1 MAKASMITVSS
12 VFSGVPPLFASLSRI
27 IAGDID
33 CSQACISA
41 HSVDGS
47 PYMVR
52 PQAVLYPKTTS
63 DLKHAISFAREYSIP
78 LIVSGGMSASSGGS
92 LGEGIV
98 IDMTRYFSAIRHVN
112 MLEHTITVDAGASI
126 HDIRAKLSSWN
137 LEIPVLE
144 DEHSRA
150 TIGGLVAT
158 KSATSRSF
166 YAGTIR
172 DWVEGITVIVDS
184 GEEHTLRD
192 GITPSGRLLGI
203 YQSVFPLLD
212 EHGPIL
218 RAGKRELSDDA
229 TGYSL
234 WSTSIGPRQLIDQIT
249 GSEGTL
255 AIITSI
261 TLRVVPKK
269 LHDLSIVFPV
279 QSYALL
285 ETTTAI
291 AKHHQAEA
299 LFMFDAAYRK
309 LADTF
314 HPLLIPA
321 GLPEAPL
328 YIIATFRGNDEHAL
342 GKYADAFLKALPSS
356 TERHEIP
363 ERNLS
368 KFTSYAFLHGL
379 FKDYT
384 KGTHMVATA
393 GEGIIVP
400 FHSYGECVQSLDE
413 HLGKTGRPYAL
424 SGYIGSGHLAATT
437 SFDAKSL
444 SYESDLQDYRE
455 MLFTIVQTYKG
466 GISAFGGDGLER
478 TAALPMIFNE
488 AVRGIFKKLKQAWDP
503 QDIFNPGKKISITK
517 EYLIKRAA
525 RTLE

>member
-1 MAKASMITVSS
+1 MLTVSS
-12 VFSGVPPLFASLSRI
+12 VFSSVPPLFASLSRV

-33 CSQACISA
+33 CSHASISA
-41 HSVDGS
+41 HSMDGS

-78 LIVSGGMSASSGGS
+78 LIVAGGMTASSGGA
-92 LGEGIV
+92 LGEGII

-126 HDIRAKLSSWN
+126 HDIREKLSSWN

-172 DWVEGITVIVDS
+172 DWVEGVTVIVDS
-184 GEEHTLRD
+184 GEEHALKD
-192 GITPSGRLLGI
+192 GVTPSGRLLGI

-212 EHGPIL
+212 EHGPVL

-234 WSTSIGPRQLIDQIT
+234 WSTSIGPRQLIDQIA

-269 LHDLSIVFPV
+269 LRELAVIIPV
-279 QSYALL
+279 ESYGLL
-285 ETTTAI
+285 ETVSSI
-291 AKHHQAEA
+291 AKHHHAES
-299 LFMFDAAYRK
+299 LFMFDRAYRK
-309 LADTF
+309 LADAF

-321 GLPEAPL
+321 SLPDASL
-328 YIIATFRGNDEHAL
+328 YIVAAFRGNDEHEL
-342 GKYADAFLKALPSS
+342 SKKTDAFLKALPSLPD
-356 TERHEIP
+356 RHEIP

-368 KFTSYAFLHGL
+368 KFTSYAFLHDL
-379 FKDYT
+379 LKEYS
-384 KGTHMVATA
+384 KGTHMVATS

-400 FHSYGECVQSLDE
+400 TNSYGECAEALDIA
-413 HLGKTGRPYAL
+413 LGKTGRPYAL
-424 SGYIGSGHLAATT
+424 SGYIGSGHIAATT
-437 SFDAKSL
+437 SFDPQGL

-455 MLFTIVQTYKG
+455 MVFALVQTYRG
-466 GISAFGGDGLER
+466 GISAIGGDGLER
-478 TAALPMIFNE
+478 TSALSMIFNE
-488 AVRGIFKKLKQAWDP
+488 ATRAVFKKLKYAWDP
-503 QDIFNPGKKISITK
+503 QDIFNPGKKLSISK
-517 EYLIKRAA
+517 EYLLKRTA